1 MHKYYKDDTMILV
14 WIFLVVFRSCY
25 NSFIGEY
32 QQTTKKKKGSVIF
45 MMDQNKPAGE
55 SASQDSDL

>member
-14 WIFLVVFRSCY
+14 WIFLVFRSCY
-25 NSFIGEY
+25 NSFIREY
-32 QQTTKKKKGSVIF
+32 QQTTKKKKGSVTF
-45 MMDQNKPAGE
+45 MIDQNKPAGE